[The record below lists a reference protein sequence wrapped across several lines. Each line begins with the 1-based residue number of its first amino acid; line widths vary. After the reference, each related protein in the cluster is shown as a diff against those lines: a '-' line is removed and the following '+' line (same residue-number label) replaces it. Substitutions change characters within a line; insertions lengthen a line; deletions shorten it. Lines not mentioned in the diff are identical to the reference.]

1 MRLHL
6 KVIAAALS
14 AALVVSA
21 MPAPAAA
28 QQNNQQQRQGVGIW
42 PLLAGAGAASL
53 FTTTSTFHWTTIASK
68 TWSFPWAHGPGKF
81 GFFTGNYLPQGVH
94 ATGQY
99 VHNVIDPKYFGE
111 TLHISNPHQSSG
123 THSTSAKYK
132 QQHSKSSKSI
142 QGKIVVGC
150 IFGSALATITSAMRK
165 ATAMGNPPRWRSQ
178 AEHERILASGYEKQF
193 ELTLAEA
200 NTAMAFCG
208 LGSFALHWPQQAS

>member
-1 MRLHL
+1 MRLHQ

-14 AALVVSA
+14 AALVVSTI
-21 MPAPAAA
+21 PAPAAA
-28 QQNNQQQRQGVGIW
+28 QQQQQQQQQGLGIW
-42 PLLAGAGAASL
+42 SLLAGPFAASF
-53 FTTTSTFHWTTIASK
+53 FTTTSTFHWTTIATQ
-68 TWSFPWAHGPGKF
+68 TWNFPWAHGPGKF
-81 GFFTGNYLPQGVH
+81 GFLTGNYVPQGLN

-99 VHNVIDPKYFGE
+99 IHNVIDPKYFGE

-150 IFGSALATITSAMRK
+150 IFGSALATIWSAARK
-165 ATAMGNPPRWRSQ
+165 GSAMGNPLRWRSQ
-178 AEHERILASGYEKQF
+178 AEHERILASGVEKKY

-200 NTAMAFCG
+200 NRAMALCG
-208 LGSFALHWPQQAS
+208 LGSFTLYWPQQS